1 MNRLSPASIGR
12 WLPPSRPDPEVMEEI
27 AVLVEPHIPALR
39 RFAWALL
46 RDEEGADDLVQDCLE
61 RAIARWHLRRRD
73 GNVRAWLFTIL
84 HNLFISGLRA
94 RRRRGEQVAF
104 EDEEMAAGTA
114 GDAEDR
120 LMLRDVLAGL
130 DTLPAEQRSVLLL
143 VGVEELEYQEV
154 ARILDVPVGT
164 VMSRLSRGRERL
176 RQYLGTGQAGL
187 RRVK

>member
-1 MNRLSPASIGR
+1 MNRMSPTSIGR
-12 WLPPSRPDPEVMEEI
+12 LLQPARPDPEAMEEI
-27 AVLVEPHIPALR
+27 ATLVEPHIPALR

-61 RAIARWHLRRRD
+61 RAIGRWHLRRRD

-94 RRRRGEQVAF
+94 RRRRGEHVTF
-104 EDEEMAAGTA
+104 EDDDIPATGESDPEG
-114 GDAEDR
+114 R
-120 LMLRDVLAGL
+120 LMLRDVLVGL
-130 DTLPAEQRSVLLL
+130 DALPAEQRSVLLL

-176 RQYLGTGQAGL
+176 RQFLGTGHAGL

>member
-1 MNRLSPASIGR
+1 MNPRLPASIGR
-12 WLPPSRPDPEVMEEI
+12 SLQPFHPDLEVMEEI
-27 AVLVEPHIPALR
+27 AALVEPHIPALR

-61 RAIARWHLRRRD
+61 RAIGRWHLRRRD
-73 GNVRAWLFTIL
+73 GNVRAWLFSIL
-84 HNLFISGLRA
+84 HNLFVSGLRA
-94 RRRRGEQVAF
+94 RRRRGEHVAF
-104 EDEEMAAGTA
+104 EDDMP
-114 GDAEDR
+114 AEASGPDGR
-120 LMLRDVLAGL
+120 LVIRDVLAGL
-130 DTLPAEQRSVLLL
+130 DALPEEQRSVLLL